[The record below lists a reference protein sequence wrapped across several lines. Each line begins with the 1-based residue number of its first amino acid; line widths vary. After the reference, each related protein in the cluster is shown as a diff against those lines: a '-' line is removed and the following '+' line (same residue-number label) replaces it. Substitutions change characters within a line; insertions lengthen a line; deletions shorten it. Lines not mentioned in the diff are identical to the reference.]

1 MAAANDVLG
10 RPAVLENVVQGV
22 VPLDLRLTTLPDN
35 EHDALFVLSEVPA
48 NRAVEFHCAL
58 RGVSVPRAY
67 LEALRQVGDFRLSTF
82 FLRSGAMRGA
92 TMSLLWSREA
102 GLWRIIS
109 YELEAAVGLVPDLRS
124 QVLEPRSRGAETLQG
139 DPDFVGTNTEF
150 LNAWIVEK
158 DYTKA
163 LGFVS
168 TKGYPCVGLFDDN
181 DPASGGSNESVLPLR
196 NGLQGVAEFVGAVDK
211 HRLGDA
217 IEGVLPRAEELR
229 ILAQSTDAYTLLSIP
244 DDVAQSL
251 SCMTPLAER
260 QPIVSRG
267 APQYDNYYATSFRLR
282 LVGEE
287 PDAAFLVWA
296 KENGEWR
303 IVAFDL
309 VTN

>member
-1 MAAANDVLG
+1 
-10 RPAVLENVVQGV
+10 
-22 VPLDLRLTTLPDN
+22 
-35 EHDALFVLSEVPA
+35 
-48 NRAVEFHCAL
+48 
-58 RGVSVPRAY
+58 
-67 LEALRQVGDFRLSTF
+67 
-82 FLRSGAMRGA
+82 
-92 TMSLLWSREA
+92 
-102 GLWRIIS
+102 
-109 YELEAAVGLVPDLRS
+109 
-124 QVLEPRSRGAETLQG
+124 
-139 DPDFVGTNTEF
+139 
-150 LNAWIVEK
+150 
-158 DYTKA
+158 
-163 LGFVS
+163 
-168 TKGYPCVGLFDDN
+168 VGLFDDN